1 MIEIGTKIGLVISV
15 VISFL
20 TPILMLIYYIIYKKQ
35 RLKPFI
41 VGVLVFFISQ
51 IILRLPLLS
60 YVLPNQ
66 LWYMRLSLNPYFYSI
81 FLGLTAGIFEEVG
94 RYIGFKYF
102 LKNNQKYDDG
112 LSFGFGHW
120 AVEALL
126 IVGINAV
133 ALLFSPSLLEAS
145 ELSIINAF
153 MMGIE
158 RLFVLS
164 VHVGLS
170 MIVLYSLRVNRMY
183 YLFVAIILHG
193 IVDAGIGILTQIFN
207 MGTMGIEIYVLIWGL
222 GFLYLIYKVKLKF
235 TKLENI
241 KQKYCGGIK

>member
-1 MIEIGTKIGLVISV
+1 MVEMGTKIGLILSV
-15 VISFL
+15 VIAFIV
-20 TPILMLIYYIIYKKQ
+20 PILMLIYYMVYKKQ

-51 IILRLPLLS
+51 IVLRMPLLS
-60 YVLPNQ
+60 YVLPSQ
-66 LWYMRLSLNPYFYSI
+66 LWYMRLSLNPYVYSI

-94 RYIGFKYF
+94 RYVGFKYF
-102 LKNNQKYDDG
+102 LRNNQKYNDG

-133 ALLFSPSLLEAS
+133 VLLFSPSLLKTLEVS
-145 ELSIINAF
+145 TMNAF
-153 MMGIE
+153 MMGLE

-170 MIVLYSLRVNRMY
+170 MIVLYSIRLNKIS
-183 YLFVAIILHG
+183 YLFIAIILHG
-193 IVDAGIGILTQIFN
+193 IIDAGIGILQQLFN
-207 MGTMGIEIYVLIWGL
+207 MGSIGMEIYVLIWGL
-222 GFLYLIYKVKLKF
+222 GFLYLIYKFKLKF
-235 TKLENI
+235 NELGCKSNNMVEEE
-241 KQKYCGGIK
+241 K

>member
-1 MIEIGTKIGLVISV
+1 MIEIGTKIGLVLSV

-20 TPILMLIYYIIYKKQ
+20 TPILMFIYYIIYKKQ
-35 RLKPFI
+35 RLKPFLI
-41 VGVLVFFISQ
+41 GVFVFFISQ
-51 IILRLPLLS
+51 VILRLPLLS
-60 YVLPNQ
+60 YVLPNK
-66 LWYMRLSLNPYFYSI
+66 LWYMRLSLNPYLYSI

-133 ALLFSPSLLEAS
+133 ALLFSPNLLETS
-145 ELSIINAF
+145 GLSTINAF
-153 MMGIE
+153 MMGME

-170 MIVLYSLRVNRMY
+170 MIVLYSVRLNKIT
-183 YLFVAIILHG
+183 YLFAAVILHG
-193 IVDAGIGILTQIFN
+193 IIDAGIGILPQIFN
-207 MGTMGIEIYVLIWGL
+207 MGTIGMEIYVLIWGL
-222 GFLYLIYKVKLKF
+222 GFLYLIYRLKLKF

-241 KQKYCGGIK
+241 K